1 MIISRDGGMGGIV
14 AVGGGR
20 ELEEKTMV
28 VAASAVAGEGEE
40 GAKGKGSVLPPRR
53 RPERVRR
60 VQKGRWSGLPRW
72 GSRGL
77 EVGSPSRRG
86 MEEENPW
93 AVVEGYV
100 VSRLVAQAR

>member
-20 ELEEKTMV
+20 EPEEKTTV
-28 VAASAVAGEGEE
+28 VAGEGEE
-40 GAKGKGSVLPPRR
+40 GAKGRGSVSPPRDGQ
-53 RPERVRR
+53 RVRR
-60 VQKGRWSGLPRW
+60 VQKGRWSGSPRW

-93 AVVEGYV
+93 AMVEGYV
-100 VSRLVAQAR
+100 VFRLVA